1 MTYRL
6 TIENTQIRDR
16 QITLTPAQQHYLL
29 RVLRLKTGDRFIAMN
44 GLGQAWSAEIR
55 ETSAN
60 IIEPLDIDNE
70 LSQSIT
76 SIAALPKGS
85 GYEQIVRCCTEL
97 GVNNF
102 IPVISDRTILKPSP
116 NKVQRWRK
124 IAAEAAE
131 QSERQIVPYIATP
144 VSWQEALNNTADLSQ
159 KFLCVAR
166 GDKPSLAKCLQE
178 VSEGEIVIATGCE
191 GGWTEAE
198 IELAISFG
206 YRQVSL
212 GKRILRAVTAPI
224 TALAIAGAILEQNN
238 WGTFKLDP

>member
-1 MTYRL
+1 MTYRI
-6 TIENTQIRDR
+6 TINSTQICDR
-16 QITLTPAQQHYLL
+16 HITLTTAQQHYLL

-44 GLGQAWSAEIR
+44 GLGQAWIAEIA

-60 IIEPLDIDNE
+60 IIELLNIDNE

-97 GVNNF
+97 GVNKF

-144 VSWQEALNNTADLSQ
+144 VSWQEALDSTADLSQ

-178 VSEGEIVIATGCE
+178 TGEGEIVIATGCE
-191 GGWTEAE
+191 GGWTPAE
-198 IELAISFG
+198 IELAVSFG
-206 YRQVSL
+206 YQQVSL

-224 TALAIAGAILEQNN
+224 TALAIAVTILEQNN
-238 WGTFKLDP
+238 QGTFKLDP